1 MIKVLQPGVYQ
12 FKFFVDG
19 EWRHSPDLATVSDD
33 VNDMINLLD
42 VTVSFPL
49 TSYNSFV
56 ISAILMMPD
65 TRVVSSVG
73 LSHPGA
79 FGHYLT
85 SLEDEWIDT

>member
-42 VTVSFPL
+42 VTVSFSL
-49 TSYNSFV
+49 TSFIFFV
-56 ISAILMMPD
+56 ISAI
-65 TRVVSSVG
+65 
-73 LSHPGA
+73 
-79 FGHYLT
+79 
-85 SLEDEWIDT
+85 